1 MMFAPVG
8 CGAIMVEPLP
18 VPLSV
23 AVVVV
28 NVSSTLNV
36 RLVPSSVHETKCPCV
51 SRIALVDSFVP
62 NAQKALLSAVNPMD
76 SIDAPVPWLKMI
88 WRPAADGFAQ

>member
-1 MMFAPVG
+1 MFVPVG
-8 CGAIMVEPLP
+8 SGAIMVDPFP

-51 SRIALVDSFVP
+51 SRTALVDSLVP
-62 NAQKALLSAVNPMD
+62 NAQNARLSAVKP
-76 SIDAPVPWLKMI
+76 IDIIEGPVPCAKTT
-88 WRPAADGFAQ
+88 